1 MAHSEEYIATID
13 GGAGMRILVHNQS
26 TMPTADTK
34 GIGVPT
40 GFATSIA
47 ISRVS
52 ARMQMWTFQF
62 WNRTLRMKR
71 IWGNGKDLSEG
82 WIEVRAMNLGGI
94 ICIYQVILVVEW
106 MPDCFSSP
114 IIAF

>member
-52 ARMQMWTFQF
+52 ARMQM
-62 WNRTLRMKR
+62 
-71 IWGNGKDLSEG
+71 
-82 WIEVRAMNLGGI
+82 
-94 ICIYQVILVVEW
+94 
-106 MPDCFSSP
+106 
-114 IIAF
+114 